1 VSGKLVHGTDLEIFE
16 SLRMHPGT
24 LSCKPYTSMNV
35 CRSGLLKPPAYFQK
49 EDKGDRSRQND
60 PSWVE
65 SRGGHNKEQ
74 ETWFQKRMLGYPRQA
89 EEELKETKAPL
100 LGRASMISMDRFA
113 FWKEF
118 NHEPT
123 WDRNLWS
130 PNWSREYRYLCEMHE
145 GRRLSH
151 QMILGKPDYF
161 DEFTCL
167 NTSTFCDNTGVTGD
181 SEDDFGQNNGI
192 SSYRSFC
199 LRVYVVGLEE
209 AFIQEFGHPPSVD
222 MNKWGNNRTAER
234 RAYWVVTGRP
244 HDDPAPKHPPFLL
257 NWEDSLSECEGH
269 FEDRRDLSTA
279 VIFPD
284 HMQAPTTC
292 LDQT

>member
-1 VSGKLVHGTDLEIFE
+1 VKGKLLDGTEGEIFE
-16 SLRMHPGT
+16 SLRMQPGT
-24 LSCKPYTSMNV
+24 LSCKSFTSMSV
-35 CRSGLLKPPAYFQK
+35 RRSGLLKTPYCFQK
-49 EDKGDRSRQND
+49 EDNGDSPSRQND

-65 SRGGHNKEQ
+65 ARGGHNKEQ
-74 ETWFQKRMLGYPRQA
+74 ETWFQKRMNGYPRLA
-89 EEELKETKAPL
+89 EEEPKETRAPY
-100 LGRASMISMDRFA
+100 LGSMTVMDRVA
-113 FWKEF
+113 FGIEF

-123 WDRNLWS
+123 WDRNFWS
-130 PNWSREYRYLCEMHE
+130 PNWSREYHYLCEMQE
-145 GRRLSH
+145 CRRLSH
-151 QMILGKPDYF
+151 QMILAKPDLF

-181 SEDDFGQNNGI
+181 REDDFGRNYGI

-244 HDDPAPKHPPFLL
+244 HDDPAPKQPPFLL
-257 NWEDSLSECEGH
+257 NWEDDLCESKDR
-269 FEDRRDLSTA
+269 FEDPRVLSMA
-279 VIFPD
+279 VDFSD
-284 HMQAPTTC
+284 HLQAPIC
-292 LDQT
+292 LES